1 MAIDLVEKRRN
12 IARQAIQL
20 APALMDVLYQLDAL
34 QKKRNKGGP
43 GGTALVFADSDFTS
57 QTGLVHLD
65 AATMTTAFTAIP
77 SILTA
82 FANNDFDDAF
92 EALRP

>member
-34 QKKRNKGGP
+34 
-43 GGTALVFADSDFTS
+43 
-57 QTGLVHLD
+57 
-65 AATMTTAFTAIP
+65 
-77 SILTA
+77 
-82 FANNDFDDAF
+82 
-92 EALRP
+92 